1 MSSNDA
7 IGHLFEMAKSMT
19 ILKFVVPGRPV
30 FCDVLVYWVCNLQPS
45 VCDKVPNPL
54 TSAVTALLMTYLVM
68 EYAGLHFK
76 IYGIIWFSR
85 FVWFVM
91 YWTSIMTLVQA
102 AINPLKG

>member
-1 MSSNDA
+1 MPSNDA
-7 IGHLFEMAKSMT
+7 IGDMFEMAKWMT
-19 ILKFVVPGRPV
+19 ILLLWHLGWTRPV
-30 FCDVLVYWVCNLQPS
+30 FC
-45 VCDKVPNPL
+45 KE
-54 TSAVTALLMTYLVM
+54 TALLMTYLVM

-91 YWTSIMTLVQA
+91 YWTSIMTLVQV